1 MTSTFVNDLRLN
13 EMGTGD
19 QSGTWGNVTNTN
31 LELIA
36 EALGFGT
43 EAITTNADT
52 HTTTIADGATDPGR
66 AIYIKYTG
74 TLDSAC
80 TITIG
85 PNTISRLHIIENAT
99 SGSQN
104 IIISQGSGSSVTIG
118 NGAVKAV
125 YLDGAGSGAAVND
138 ALVDLDLTGTTTV
151 AALTSSGV
159 ITGTTLE
166 ATGDTSAGDNA
177 AIGFTST
184 EGLILTGQ
192 GSTNDVTIKNDADA
206 DVISIPTGTTGVTFA
221 GAITAN
227 AGVVV
232 DNITID
238 GNEIDLSS
246 GDLTLDSAGD
256 IILDVGGADVAF
268 RAAGTG
274 YLQVS
279 SVSSDAKLLSLQT
292 DKDIIF
298 SGIDSGSEI
307 EAMRIDMSE
316 GGKVGIGT
324 SSPATALDVDGG
336 ANSDQA
342 TFSGTASRGLKI
354 STFSVGAADE
364 GVDFDAQA
372 SGSTQALTF
381 STGGTERVRVD
392 GSGLL
397 RIGNTS
403 GTVFD
408 SSSATGII
416 AGTSLQVSN
425 SAGTVGFFNRLSSD
439 GTILGL
445 YKDGSSVGSVGT
457 GSSRICIGNGDT
469 FLTMAGDLDAVYP
482 ASSSSTTPRDN
493 AVDLGTS
500 GTRFNNIYL
509 SGGVFVG
516 GTGGGN
522 KLEDYEEGTFT
533 ASFNGST
540 SNPTISYS
548 AQVGTYVKVGKLVQ
562 ITVSVIASGTPSGG
576 GGNLRIS
583 GLPFTSKSGVQQAG
597 TVAFTNT
604 LSATSGTTQM
614 SCNIEES
621 DSVIHINEHEYSGT
635 SSMNRM
641 QVSAL
646 HNSSPRIVCSI
657 CYEVA

>member
-1 MTSTFVNDLRLN
+1 
-13 EMGTGD
+13 
-19 QSGTWGNVTNTN
+19 
-31 LELIA
+31 
-36 EALGFGT
+36 
-43 EAITTNADT
+43 
-52 HTTTIADGATDPGR
+52 
-66 AIYIKYTG
+66 
-74 TLDSAC
+74 
-80 TITIG
+80 
-85 PNTISRLHIIENAT
+85 
-99 SGSQN
+99 
-104 IIISQGSGSSVTIG
+104 
-118 NGAVKAV
+118 
-125 YLDGAGSGAAVND
+125 
-138 ALVDLDLTGTTTV
+138 
-151 AALTSSGV
+151 
-159 ITGTTLE
+159 
-166 ATGDTSAGDNA
+166 
-177 AIGFTST
+177 
-184 EGLILTGQ
+184 
-192 GSTNDVTIKNDADA
+192 
-206 DVISIPTGTTGVTFA
+206 
-221 GAITAN
+221 
-227 AGVVV
+227 
-232 DNITID
+232 
-238 GNEIDLSS
+238 
-246 GDLTLDSAGD
+246 
-256 IILDVGGADVAF
+256 
-268 RAAGTG
+268 
-274 YLQVS
+274 
-279 SVSSDAKLLSLQT
+279 
-292 DKDIIF
+292 
-298 SGIDSGSEI
+298 
-307 EAMRIDMSE
+307 
-316 GGKVGIGT
+316 
-324 SSPATALDVDGG
+324 
-336 ANSDQA
+336 QA